1 MGRLVDPPADRDRR
15 RATERG
21 TGRTSIE
28 TRSHLP
34 RPADEQRHAR
44 RRLLSPP
51 SSLGSTLPIAV
62 TMATAGRFG
71 LHPGS
76 VLRLAAGSASVPVI
90 VTAIVRPRMPASA
103 FWTVDAAAAA
113 PSLNLPA
120 PGAPPYW
127 SGAVFADPGE
137 FAAMQ
142 TAFGLLPMELQ
153 WEFPLRLGGLQ
164 ANQVPALEQS
174 LNHAEG
180 AAVPLSGD
188 LVGAALPL
196 TVHAELLTQLTAFT
210 LTDTAAEQVLSLLFV
225 SLTVVG
231 AVVLLLAARINAA
244 RRAVELETVR
254 SRGASLRQLTALTL
268 AQQPAGLRSRG
279 AGRRRPGAAPDA
291 GTRGQPGLVAWRP
304 DGAGGA
310 ARTARHRGMAVPET
324 GTGPKP
330 GPARPASYGPGGSR
344 SHGLCRR
351 HRRTGRAAR
360 SGGAS
365 AGKREPLCRGG
376 SGAGRDPGRHR
387 GGPALPADH
396 PRPAPVVMPA
406 AGALPG
412 SWC

>member
-1 MGRLVDPPADRDRR
+1 
-15 RATERG
+15 
-21 TGRTSIE
+21 
-28 TRSHLP
+28 
-34 RPADEQRHAR
+34 
-44 RRLLSPP
+44 
-51 SSLGSTLPIAV
+51 
-62 TMATAGRFG
+62 
-71 LHPGS
+71 
-76 VLRLAAGSASVPVI
+76 
-90 VTAIVRPRMPASA
+90 
-103 FWTVDAAAAA
+103 
-113 PSLNLPA
+113 
-120 PGAPPYW
+120 
-127 SGAVFADPGE
+127 
-137 FAAMQ
+137 MQ
-142 TAFGLLPMELQ
+142 LQ
-153 WEFPLRLGGLQ
+153 WEFPLSLGGLQ
-164 ANQVPALEQS
+164 ADQVPALEQS

-188 LVGAALPL
+188 LVGAAPPL

-210 LTDTAAEQVLSLLFV
+210 FTDTAAEQVLSLLFV

-268 AQQPAGLRSRG
+268 RSSLLACVPAAL
-279 AGRRRPGAAPDA
+279 AVPGAAPHA

-310 ARTARHRGMAVPET
+310 ARPARHRGMAVPET
-324 GTGPKP
+324 GQPEP

-387 GGPALPADH
+387 GGPVPADI
-396 PRPAPVVMPA
+396 RGLLRLSASSRGASGFLVLTRAARTSLASTAPAFALVLALTVASFA
-406 AGALPG
+406 A
-412 SWC
+412 WCETP